1 MFLSV
6 AKKILLAA
14 FEKNSELITADF
26 QKDFM
31 EEKIKHS
38 YQVLGMGN
46 LLLKHEACFEILSKE
61 DKDYLQAVVLLHDVG
76 RFEEII
82 KKKSGERFD
91 HGVRGAQI
99 LEENDLFNAPDCV
112 LPIRHHGHLIDYLY
126 NDEDFKRLPETMRQ
140 RVRLVSF
147 LVRDADKLANFYMLA
162 KNFKEIE
169 DVFFAAYCFKEP
181 HSQKI
186 SAEVWA
192 DFMAHKSVRREY
204 ACNFADMALFFV
216 AWVYDLNFKTSFEVL
231 EKLRIMEKLIFWF
244 SKFWAEEDVCLI
256 EQEVKAFVCAKMS
269 KI

>member
-14 FEKNSELITADF
+14 FERNSKLITADF

-46 LLLKHEACFEILSKE
+46 LLLKHEACFERLSKE

-99 LEENDLFNAPDCV
+99 LEGNDLFNAPDCV
-112 LPIRHHGHLIDYLY
+112 LPIRHHGHLIDCLY
-126 NDEDFKRLPETMRQ
+126 SDEDFKRLPETMRQ

-147 LVRDADKLANFYMLA
+147 LVRDADKLANFYLLA

-186 SAEVWA
+186 SAEVRA

-204 ACNFADMALFFV
+204 ICNFADLALFFV
-216 AWVYDLNFKTSFEVL
+216 AWVFDLNFKTSFEVL
-231 EKLRIMEKLIFWF
+231 GKLRIMEKLIFWF
-244 SKFWAEEDVCLI
+244 SKFWAEADACLI

>member
-6 AKKILLAA
+6 AKKILLAE
-14 FEKNSELITADF
+14 FERNSKLITADF

-46 LLLKHEACFEILSKE
+46 LLLKHVVCFERLSKE

-76 RFEEII
+76 RFAEII

-91 HGVRGAQI
+91 HGVCGARI
-99 LEENDLFNAPDCV
+99 LEGNDLFNAPDCV

-126 NDEDFKRLPETMRQ
+126 RDEDYMCLPETMRQ

-147 LVRDADKLANFYMLA
+147 LVRDADKLANFYLLA

-169 DVFFAAYCFKEP
+169 DVFFAVYCFEEP

-186 SAEVWA
+186 SAEVRA

-204 ACNFADMALFFV
+204 ACNFADMALFFI
-216 AWVYDLNFKTSFEVL
+216 AWVYDLNFRTSFEVL
-231 EKLRIMEKLIFWF
+231 EKLKIMEKLIFWF
-244 SKFWAEEDVCLI
+244 SKFWVKADVFLI
-256 EQEVKAFVCAKMS
+256 EQEINKFIRQKVDYV
-269 KI
+269 